1 MLLDQRKNIDWQNW
15 NNFLERFVCACANKT
30 VTDGC
35 AYFGI
40 QFWAECWA
48 GENLDVAYNSDG
60 QSNYC
65 FGHDFLPCARVSSSC
80 AGAKD
85 VNFVYK
91 IEVDQPPDAC
101 RDQDPVMCQK
111 HLEFCDSYV
120 HMAKMC
126 PRTCNLCRD

>member
-1 MLLDQRKNIDWQNW
+1 M
-15 NNFLERFVCACANKT
+15 CACANKT
-30 VTDGC
+30 VIDGC

-48 GENLDVAYNSDG
+48 GENPDVAYNSDG

-91 IEVDQPPDAC
+91 IEVDQPPDGNK
-101 RDQDPVMCQK
+101 R
-111 HLEFCDSYV
+111 STYV
-120 HMAKMC
+120 TSLFQMDHTC
-126 PRTCNLCRD
+126 PK